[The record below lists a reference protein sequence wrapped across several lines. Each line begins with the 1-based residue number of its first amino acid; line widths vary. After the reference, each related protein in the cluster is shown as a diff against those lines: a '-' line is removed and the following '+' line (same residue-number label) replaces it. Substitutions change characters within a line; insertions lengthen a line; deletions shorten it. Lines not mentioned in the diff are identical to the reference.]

1 MTIEQTTQLIQIT
14 FNALLLGLTS
24 VLLLGTLMVRQML
37 LDKNPPDARRQA
49 LHKRHSLHNQRCL
62 LWTSYTCGFAL
73 TSSLFIALRMVL
85 NWNWLIPVSLTL
97 FCVSIGLLLGTIAL
111 FTWSLHLGQQEPRKR
126 RSKERG
132 GTDEA
137 VVVTKCT

>member
-24 VLLLGTLMVRQML
+24 VLLLGGLMVRQML
-37 LDKNPPDARRQA
+37 LDKNPPDARCQA
-49 LHKRHSLHNQRCL
+49 LHKRHSLHNRRCL

-73 TSSLFIALRMVL
+73 TSSLCIALRMVL

-111 FTWSLHLGQQEPRKR
+111 FTWSLHLGPQEPRKR
-126 RSKERG
+126 RSKEREA
-132 GTDEA
+132 DQA
-137 VVVTKCT
+137 VVLPTKWT